1 LLSVVGGLSIYF
13 ADCDCKC
20 ASGQAALSPLPSAPS
35 PSLGWHIMY
44 VANKG
49 SRASRRRRRRR
60 RWRSGRRKSFVFRNS
75 EGVDARGR
83 GRGAWEGLQGGGGR
97 WRDSRQKAKGEAK

>member
-1 LLSVVGGLSIYF
+1 
-13 ADCDCKC
+13 
-20 ASGQAALSPLPSAPS
+20 
-35 PSLGWHIMY
+35 MY